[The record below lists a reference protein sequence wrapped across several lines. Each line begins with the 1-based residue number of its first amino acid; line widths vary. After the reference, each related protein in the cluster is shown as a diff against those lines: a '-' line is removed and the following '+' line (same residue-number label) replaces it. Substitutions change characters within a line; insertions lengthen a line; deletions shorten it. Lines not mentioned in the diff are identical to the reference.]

1 MNSTESERDT
11 RSTQTEVIVRVIA
24 SESSGVHDRRRRN
37 ESCVRQP
44 VAAVQAARM
53 TEQGR
58 LHSVLLTVSRRRRGY
73 SRGGPQNDQFR
84 GSRSP
89 VSPSPS
95 PSPPPPGGD
104 DRNGKEGDTHS
115 GETQPLRDSI
125 NTARYDGTGADSSV
139 ETVSVLSVS
148 SCASGDTAA
157 LCPTAAGAERHCCQE
172 SAKCGGNCGERR
184 KRRGGKLRRIRKRT
198 EKIKS

>member
-24 SESSGVHDRRRRN
+24 SESSGVHDRRN

-44 VAAVQAARM
+44 VAVVQAARM

-84 GSRSP
+84 GS

-115 GETQPLRDSI
+115 GERQPLRNSI

-139 ETVSVLSVS
+139 ETVSVWSVS

-157 LCPTAAGAERHCCQE
+157 LCPTVAGAERHCCQE
-172 SAKCGGNCGERR
+172 SAKCGAGNCGERR

-198 EKIKS
+198 GTKEKIKS